1 MVTGIIAEPT
11 RVSSVRSPMT
21 EPPRTPDGRYIVV
34 DDTLWR
40 ATNPSLSDEVRQA
53 LVIKLMAAR
62 RAVHLAGDDAAALR
76 RARDAVDA
84 AKTALGERGPAW
96 WDDGAPDYNRRR
108 IVNTPYADWWRA
120 RRTG

>member
-1 MVTGIIAEPT
+1 
-11 RVSSVRSPMT
+11 MT

-40 ATNPSLSDEVRQA
+40 ATNPVLPEDLRQA
-53 LVIKLMAAR
+53 LVAKLMAAR
-62 RAVHLAGDDAAALR
+62 RAVRLAGDDAAAVR

-96 WDDGAPDYNRRR
+96 WDDGTPDYNRRR
-108 IVNTPYADWWRA
+108 IANTPYAEWWRA
-120 RRTG
+120 RRNA